1 MEYKTIL
8 LEREGNVGILILNR
22 PENLN
27 AMTYEMAWEFRHA
40 IDEISSSPDIRVLV
54 ITGAGKGF
62 CSGFDIGGF
71 VPKGLQ
77 GDDRRSTALKFYKS
91 FLSIQDLEIP
101 TIAMLNGHAV
111 GAGIAFPLA
120 CDIRIASENARFGF
134 TFIRIA
140 LHPGMGTT
148 YLLPRIVGTA
158 KALELLWT
166 GEMIT
171 ATQAAEIGLVD
182 RVVPLN
188 ELRSTTM
195 EIANRLAK
203 GPSIPMRMIKKAVY
217 SGLNS
222 DMETILQFEAMAQD
236 ICMGT
241 EDFKEG
247 ISAFKEKREP
257 VFKGR

>member
-8 LEREGNVGILILNR
+8 LEREGNVAVLTLNR
-22 PENLN
+22 PDNLN
-27 AMTYEMAWEFRHA
+27 AMTYEMAGEFRHA
-40 IDEISSSPDIRVLV
+40 VEEIAAMPEVRVLV

-62 CSGFDIGGF
+62 CSGFDIGAFGPGG
-71 VPKGLQ
+71 VPGQ
-77 GDDRRSTALKFYKS
+77 DRRTMTVKFYKS

-111 GAGIAFPLA
+111 GAGLAFPMA

-134 TFIRIA
+134 TFIKIA

-148 YLLPRIVGTA
+148 FLLPKLVGTA

-166 GEMIT
+166 GDIIT
-171 ATQAAEIGLVD
+171 AAQAAEIGLVN
-182 RVVPLN
+182 RVVPLS
-188 ELRSTTM
+188 ELRATTM
-195 EIANRLAK
+195 ELANRLAK

-217 SGLNS
+217 RGWTTDL
-222 DMETILQFEAMAQD
+222 ETILQFEAMAQGV
-236 ICMGT
+236 CMGT

-247 ISAFKEKREP
+247 VSAFKEKREP
-257 VFKGR
+257 VFRGL